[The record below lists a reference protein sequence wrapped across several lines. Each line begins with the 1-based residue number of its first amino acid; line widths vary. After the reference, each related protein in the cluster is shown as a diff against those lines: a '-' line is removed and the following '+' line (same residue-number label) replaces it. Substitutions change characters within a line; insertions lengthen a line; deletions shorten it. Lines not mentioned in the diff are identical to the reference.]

1 MNRLRSP
8 VRHHCLEA
16 TLPFCVIARGLKEDV
31 AAAQGERSRRHYH
44 SVRVQGGEE
53 VHRPDVPVTL
63 DVAAAKFNVGGPVV
77 SGVCGERC

>member
-1 MNRLRSP
+1 MRGFAAPHLLRWC
-8 VRHHCLEA
+8 CLGHM
-16 TLPFCVIARGLKEDV
+16 VSG
-31 AAAQGERSRRHYH
+31 QGTEGRRHYH
-44 SVRVQGGEE
+44 SVRVQGGQE